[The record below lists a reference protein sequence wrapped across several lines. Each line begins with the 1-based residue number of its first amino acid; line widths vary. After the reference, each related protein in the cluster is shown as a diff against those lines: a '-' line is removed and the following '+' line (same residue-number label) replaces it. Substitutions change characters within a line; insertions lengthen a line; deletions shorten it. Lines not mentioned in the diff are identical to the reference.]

1 MDYDKR
7 VRGQAGIGGNST
19 VAEQD
24 ISRRTLR
31 GVLAVISAALLAG
44 CSAGVGEALD
54 VPAGGA
60 VAAET
65 RPDRLAEA
73 GPLGERTLGR
83 AGAPVT
89 VIEYGSLGCPICRV
103 FHKAA
108 LPRFKREYIDT
119 GKVFFIY
126 REFPIGKSPAA
137 AAAAARCVPKKDFF
151 RINDKFMN
159 LTGRWNR
166 RDVTPDAIYKVVQDT
181 GLSRAAF
188 DTCLTNQKIR
198 DGITW
203 VKHRGRELGVQ
214 GTPTFFI
221 NGEKVRGIMSF
232 KEMQRLI
239 EQHLRALKPA

>member
-1 MDYDKR
+1 M
-7 VRGQAGIGGNST
+7 
-19 VAEQD
+19 AEQFS
-24 ISRRTLR
+24 SRRMLL
-31 GVLAVISAALLAG
+31 GGLFAMSVALLAG

-54 VPAGGA
+54 VPGGDA

-65 RPDRLAEA
+65 RSDRLAEA
-73 GPLGERTLGR
+73 GPLGEHTLGH

-103 FHKAA
+103 FHKSAFP
-108 LPRFKREYIDT
+108 LFKREYIDT

-137 AAAAARCVPKKDFF
+137 AAAAARCVPRKDFF

-166 RDVTPDAIYKVVQDT
+166 RDVNTDAIYKVVQDT

-188 DTCLTNQKIR
+188 DTCLTNQKIN
-198 DGITW
+198 DGVAW
-203 VKHRGRELGVQ
+203 VKQRGRELGVQ